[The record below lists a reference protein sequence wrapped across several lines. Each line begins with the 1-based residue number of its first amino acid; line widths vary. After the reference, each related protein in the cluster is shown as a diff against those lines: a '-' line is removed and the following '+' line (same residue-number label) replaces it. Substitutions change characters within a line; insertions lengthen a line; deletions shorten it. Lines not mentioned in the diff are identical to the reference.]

1 LVGLFGS
8 AGVSTAGAVMATA
21 QHLQKKMDFRRG
33 REIAKCEYEP
43 RHVCL
48 SVCPLGSHWTDF
60 HDNLYVGVFRK
71 FVEKIQV
78 SFKSGPN
85 SGTFHAD
92 RYTVMVTSRYD
103 LLGMRNVADKTGVD
117 NRNKIIAF
125 SNFFPKSA
133 FDGIC
138 GKILYV
144 QQDRPQ

>member
-1 LVGLFGS
+1 
-8 AGVSTAGAVMATA
+8 
-21 QHLQKKMDFRRG
+21 
-33 REIAKCEYEP
+33 
-43 RHVCL
+43 
-48 SVCPLGSHWTDF
+48 
-60 HDNLYVGVFRK
+60 
-71 FVEKIQV
+71 
-78 SFKSGPN
+78 
-85 SGTFHAD
+85 
-92 RYTVMVTSRYD
+92 MVTSRYD